1 MVVVIRELP
10 HKNTQTISQLQL
22 PKLSPDLSHLLHE
35 HFHIISISTQPI
47 IHLPVGNGPS
57 KIRGKSAGLSSPVMI
72 VVVVVVV
79 VVVMVVVVVV
89 VCSRLVA
96 LTSSHGAVFLSIL
109 QGLLHFF
116 VFLGLSLAA

>member
-1 MVVVIRELP
+1 MMVVVIRELP

-57 KIRGKSAGLSSPVMI
+57 KVRGKSAGLSSPVMI

-79 VVVMVVVVVV
+79 VMVVVVV

>member
-57 KIRGKSAGLSSPVMI
+57 KVRGKSAGLSSPVMI

-79 VVVMVVVVVV
+79 VMVVVVV

>member
-57 KIRGKSAGLSSPVMI
+57 KVRGKSAGLSSPVMI
-72 VVVVVVV
+72 VVVVV